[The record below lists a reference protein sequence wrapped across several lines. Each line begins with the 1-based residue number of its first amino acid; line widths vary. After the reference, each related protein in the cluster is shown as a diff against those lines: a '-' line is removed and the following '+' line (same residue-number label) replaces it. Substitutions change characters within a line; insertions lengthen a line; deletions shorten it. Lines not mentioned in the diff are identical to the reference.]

1 MGPSI
6 RPDRPFDPKKSR
18 IYYGWIVLAAGTL
31 GMISAVPG
39 SPPGVSPFVD
49 PMIAAYGDL
58 NRASFSLAYTLGTLI
73 TGIITFFL
81 GERLDRADLR
91 VVCIAI
97 YAAFGVTMVGLGSF
111 DLIYQAL
118 IPEESRS
125 GWMAWSVLFV
135 GFFLA
140 RLTGMGLTMTLCRS
154 MVARWF
160 SERRGLAVT
169 INGAVLSLSFS
180 GAPAVLFWLVDAV
193 GWRQTWWFLGAG
205 MGTFLVIIAFIFYR
219 KSPEECGIPI
229 ENKEGPTDGTGVQL
243 GSESRFPVYK
253 DFKPKE
259 AASTLMFWAIIL
271 AISLNGLYGTGV
283 SFHLNSICEK
293 AGLDVNIAP
302 KLLLGMGFV
311 NIIFTLFWGTVSHK
325 VNLKIPLVGLY
336 AGMLLSIWGAFEIGT
351 LWGQILFCFGAGAA
365 WGSFSIL
372 LNLPWPRYFGR
383 THLGGINGLV
393 SATVIITSAL
403 GPYIFGL
410 SEKFTTSY
418 DESLY
423 LCTVAIPLGLI
434 LSALAK
440 NPQARHQP

>member
-1 MGPSI
+1 MGPRI
-6 RPDRPFDPKKSR
+6 RPDHPFDPKKSR
-18 IYYGWIVLAAGTL
+18 VYYGWIVVAAGTL

-49 PMIAAYGDL
+49 PMIEGYGDL
-58 NRASFSLAYTLGTLI
+58 DRASFSLAYTLGTLI
-73 TGIITFFL
+73 TGIITFLL

-91 VVCIAI
+91 VVCMTI
-97 YAAFGVTMVGLGSF
+97 YAAFGITMVGLGSF
-111 DLIYQAL
+111 DLLYHAW
-118 IPEESRS
+118 IPEEARR
-125 GWMAWSVLFV
+125 GWMSWTVLFI

-154 MVARWF
+154 MVSRWF

-169 INGAVLSLSFS
+169 LNGAVLSLSFS
-180 GAPAVLFWLVDAV
+180 GAPAVLFWMVDWL
-193 GWRQTWWFLGAG
+193 GWRKTWWFLGAG
-205 MGTFLVIIAFIFYR
+205 MGTILVVLAYVFYR
-219 KSPEECGIPI
+219 RSPEECGIPI
-229 ENKEGPTDGTGVQL
+229 ENKEGPAEGSGVQM

-259 AASTLMFWAIIL
+259 AASTFMFWAIIL

-293 AGLDVNIAP
+293 AGLAVEMAP

-311 NIIFTLFWGTVSHK
+311 NIIFTLFWGAISHK
-325 VNLKIPLVGLY
+325 VNLKIPLLALY
-336 AGMLLSIWGAFEIGT
+336 AGMLLSIWGAYGIAH
-351 LWGQILFCFGAGAA
+351 LWGQALFCFGAGVA

-403 GPYIFGL
+403 GPYLFGL
-410 SEKFTTSY
+410 SEKYRASY
-418 DESLY
+418 DAGLL
-423 LCTVAIPLGLI
+423 LCVAIIPLGLL
-434 LSALAK
+434 LSAFSK
-440 NPQARHQP
+440 NPQARYQP